1 MMGLAAPLFLLGLL
15 AVALPF
21 WLHRLQ
27 TQSSERKP
35 FSSAMLLETAAQE
48 VHVRKKLKYLL
59 LLAARILLL
68 TLLVLA
74 FARPFIPRPAQEIS
88 ATDAGTLFLVVDT
101 SASMGRAGVD
111 AQVRTEARRA
121 LAAAPDGALLQVA
134 AADDGLRVVHE
145 LSGDPAG
152 ARAAAAA
159 LEVGGLRLDYG
170 QAMAAAERL
179 AAALPPP
186 VNLHFISDF
195 QASAMPARFAD
206 VVRPGIASFTP
217 RVVGTGEPFNWSVDF
232 LRETADGLD
241 IGVSGSGD
249 RERMAD
255 VEIFINGVSAGTRG
269 LSQTGQQIMHFDVPV
284 YEAGDN
290 RIEARINTDD
300 DFAADNARYHVVDRV
315 PAQAVPLLTRDRA
328 GLPVTYLS
336 AALESAGDWHA
347 LPVTPADFDTRTL
360 RRHGWAIIDD
370 IGIADA
376 QLEAALAEFVANGG
390 NLLAFA
396 GDRAGAL
403 ERLPLTGHRQRT
415 DLASVQSVTPRG
427 VGQVDTRHPALSH
440 TEGWQGVNIMRSLSL
455 EAQEGDAV
463 LARLTDNQPWLI
475 ERRIGAGRVLLM
487 PAMLDNRWNDLP
499 VRPVFVSF
507 ILGTAQYLSGGKRIA
522 KNYVTGASLPL
533 ALTGAASG
541 QVVDPDGNT
550 VLSLADTRREQQI
563 KLNRPGFYEVY
574 TPEGQTVVA
583 VNLDPRESEL
593 RKISQEVLDRWQDA
607 TVVAPVTAATSA
619 AGVQGGDIVELWRW
633 LLLLLAIVVIGESVL
648 ANLHLGVQRMERK

>member
-1 MMGLAAPLFLLGLL
+1 MSLAAPLFLLGLL
-15 AVALPF
+15 AVALPL

-27 TQSSERKP
+27 TQSSERRP
-35 FSSAMLLETAAQE
+35 FSSAMLLETAAQQ

-59 LLAARILLL
+59 LLAARIVLL
-68 TLLVLA
+68 TLLALA
-74 FARPFIPRPAQEIS
+74 FARPFMPRPAQEFS
-88 ATDAGTLFLVVDT
+88 ATDAGTLLLVVDT
-101 SASMGRAGVD
+101 SASMGRAGID
-111 AQVRTEARRA
+111 AQMRAEARRA
-121 LAAAPDGALLQVA
+121 LEAAPDGALLQVA
-134 AADDGLRVVHE
+134 AAADGLRVVHE
-145 LSGDPAG
+145 LSADPAG
-152 ARAAAAA
+152 ARAAAVS

-170 QAMAAAERL
+170 EAMAAAERL

-217 RVVGTGEPFNWSVDF
+217 RVVGTGEPFNWSVDY

-241 IGVSGSGD
+241 VGLSGSGD
-249 RERMAD
+249 RERIAD
-255 VEIFINGVSAGTRG
+255 VEIFVNGASAGTRG
-269 LSQTGQQIMHFDVPV
+269 LSQTGQQVVHFDVPA

-315 PAQAVPLLTRDRA
+315 PAQDVPLLTRDPG

-347 LPVTPADFDTRTL
+347 LPVMPADFDTRTL

-376 QLEAALAEFVANGG
+376 ELEAALAEFVADGG

-415 DLASVQSVTPRG
+415 DLASVQGAPQRG
-427 VGQVDTRHPALSH
+427 VGQVDTRHPALSQ
-440 TEGWQGVNIMRSLSL
+440 TEGWQGVSIMRSLAL
-455 EAQEGDAV
+455 ETQEGDAV

-507 ILGTAQYLSGGKRIA
+507 ILGAGHYLSGGKRIA
-522 KNYVTGASLPL
+522 RNYVAGASLPL
-533 ALTGAASG
+533 ALTGVASG
-541 QVVDPDGNT
+541 QVIDPDGNT

-593 RKISQEVLDRWQDA
+593 RKISQDVLDRWQDA
-607 TVVAPVTAATSA
+607 TAGGSVTAASPA
-619 AGVQGGDIVELWRW
+619 AGVAGDDIVELWRW
-633 LLLLLAIVVIGESVL
+633 LLLLLAIVVIGESAL